1 MGRPVFCL
9 ETWTPLLRETEKPA
23 TAATAPCA
31 RSNRRLDCR
40 VASSL
45 LINVDVC
52 LWSKIKNKSF
62 VPQSFFN
69 RIKHYDWSSF
79 NTLHLRV
86 RGDGRPWMI
95 NIGTETYFTHQK
107 NDIYCYFLYTRG
119 GPYWQDVK
127 VSSTNLRKANMHQPS
142 LLNQCLPVLQI
153 PFSKFFL
160 TSCGRVQD
168 SQHSLWLDK
177 VE

>member
-1 MGRPVFCL
+1 MFQNL
-9 ETWTPLLRETEKPA
+9 K
-23 TAATAPCA
+23 
-31 RSNRRLDCR
+31 
-40 VASSL
+40 
-45 LINVDVC
+45 
-52 LWSKIKNKSF
+52 KSF

-127 VSSTNLRKANMHQPS
+127 VSSTNLRKANTHQPS
-142 LLNQCLPVLQI
+142 PLNPPACFTDTILQVLPHKLREGARQSAFALAGQGGVKTRDIIQCN
-153 PFSKFFL
+153 
-160 TSCGRVQD
+160 RVG
-168 SQHSLWLDK
+168 
-177 VE
+177 